1 MSDRRGVRLL
11 GAYAE
16 VLSVPGALRFSA
28 TGLVGRLP
36 IAMVT
41 LGIVLLVSG
50 TTGSYAYAGQ
60 VSAAYVLASAVAAIP
75 QGRLMDRYGQRVVIT
90 VASLGFGLGLGLLVQ
105 AVLSQAPTPLPH
117 LAAVLAGLSQPLI
130 GSAVRARWQHVLQR
144 PRDLQ
149 TAFALEAVVDEMVF
163 MAGPTV
169 VTFLA
174 TLWHPAAGLVA
185 ALTVGTAGGLAL
197 AAQRATQPTPHPRTG
212 DPASRVSM
220 PWGALAPL
228 ALGATA
234 LGTLFG
240 STEVATVAFAED
252 RGATALSGVLL
263 AIWAFGSLLAGLI
276 TGAVHWRIS
285 TLTRLRRGAV
295 GLTVTMA
302 ATPFA
307 GNLVVLG
314 AVLFVAGFAISPTLI
329 AAVSRLEEVTP
340 RARFAESMGLLHT
353 GIGAGTAIG
362 AALSGI
368 VVDAAGGA
376 AAYWVGVG
384 GGAITILCGLLARED
399 AGRPA
404 EPGPESGPDPR
415 TLTEAV
421 TALGGHDSAGAEAL
435 AADLLGRWSEPQ
447 RAYHDRRHLAETL
460 TALDLLDEPLSD
472 AERAQVV
479 LALWFHDAVYDP
491 ADPAGNEEASARL
504 AESELPALG
513 VAAADVAAVAALVRD
528 TAAHAVEASTGP
540 RAVLHDVDLWI
551 LAAPAERF
559 DEYCAQVRA
568 EYAHVPDADFG
579 SGRAAVLRPFAEREA
594 IYRTATARSR
604 WEGPARENLAREL
617 QRLTR

>member
-1 MSDRRGVRLL
+1 MSDRRGVRLI

-75 QGRLMDRYGQRVVIT
+75 QGRLMDRYGQRTVIT

-105 AVLSQAPTPLPH
+105 AVLAQAPTPLPH
-117 LAAVLAGLSQPLI
+117 LAAMMAGLSQPLI
-130 GSAVRARWQHVLQR
+130 GSAVRARWQHVLER

-197 AAQRATQPTPHPRTG
+197 AAQRATQPTPHPRTD

-263 AIWAFGSLLAGLI
+263 AVWAFGSLLAGLI
-276 TGAVHWRIS
+276 TGALHWRIS
-285 TLTRLRRGAV
+285 TLSRLRRGGVA
-295 GLTVTMA
+295 LTVTMA

-307 GNLVVLG
+307 SNLLVLG
-314 AVLFVAGFAISPTLI
+314 VVLFVAGFAISPTLI

-376 AAYWVGVG
+376 AAFWVGVG
-384 GGAITILCGLLARED
+384 GGAVTILCGLLARDD
-399 AGRPA
+399 AGRPT
-404 EPGPESGPDPR
+404 EPGPAPR
-415 TLTEAV
+415 SLTKAL
-421 TALGGHDSAGAEAL
+421 TTLGGHDVDDAEAL
-435 AADLLGRWSEPQ
+435 ASDLLARWSETQ

-460 TALDLLDEPLSD
+460 TALDLLDEPLTD

-491 ADPAGNEEASARL
+491 ADPTGNEEASARL
-504 AESELPALG
+504 AESALPPLG
-513 VAAADVAAVAALVRD
+513 VPGPDVAAVAALVRD
-528 TAAHAVEASTGP
+528 TADHAVETTTGP

-551 LAAPAERF
+551 LASPAERF

-579 SGRAAVLRPFAEREA
+579 VGRAAVLTPFLDRAA

-604 WEGPARENLAREL
+604 WEGAARANLAREL
-617 QRLTR
+617 GRLTS

>member
-28 TGLVGRLP
+28 TGLVARLP

-75 QGRLMDRYGQRVVIT
+75 QGRLMDRFGQRTVIT
-90 VASLGFGLGLGLLVQ
+90 AASLGFGLGLGLLVQ
-105 AVLSQAPTPLPH
+105 AVLAQAPTPLPH
-117 LAAVLAGLSQPLI
+117 LAAMLAGLSQPLI
-130 GSAVRARWQHVLQR
+130 GSAVRARWQHVLER

-197 AAQRATQPTPHPRTG
+197 AAQRATQPTPHPRTS

-263 AIWAFGSLLAGLI
+263 AVWAFGSLLAGLI

-285 TLTRLRRGAV
+285 TVARLRRGGVA
-295 GLTVTMA
+295 LTVTMA

-307 GNLVVLG
+307 SNLIVLG

-384 GGAITILCGLLARED
+384 GGAVTVLCGLLARED
-399 AGRPA
+399 AARENVP
-404 EPGPESGPDPR
+404 GPDPR
-415 TLTEAV
+415 GLIDAV
-421 TALGGHDSAGAEAL
+421 GTLGGHDVASADAL
-435 AADLLGRWSEPQ
+435 AADLMRRWAEPH
-447 RAYHDRRHLAETL
+447 RTYHDGRHLAETL
-460 TALDLLDEPLSD
+460 TALDLIDEPLTE

-479 LALWFHDAVYDP
+479 LALWFHDAVYD
-491 ADPAGNEEASARL
+491 ATDPSGNEEASARL
-504 AESELPALG
+504 AESTLPGLG
-513 VAAADVAAVAALVRD
+513 VAPGDVAAVAALVRD
-528 TAAHAVEASTGP
+528 TTAHEVTVTSGP

-559 DEYCAQVRA
+559 DEYCEQVRA
-568 EYAHVPDADFG
+568 EYAHVPDDDFG
-579 SGRAAVLRPFAEREA
+579 SGRAAVLAPFAAREA
-594 IYRTATARSR
+594 IYRTSTARAR
-604 WEGPARENLAREL
+604 WETAARENLGREL
-617 QRLTR
+617 ARLAR